1 MKTICNGK
9 KSILISSE
17 VSNGECG
24 LPCCP
29 KDAVPEVKAIARYI
43 SYADGGYGCGRDVV
57 EQVLKAQGQW
67 LSDDAFGW

>member
-1 MKTICNGK
+1 MGDDVPDM
-9 KSILISSE
+9 E
-17 VSNGECG
+17 VMRECG

-29 KDAVPEVKAIARYI
+29 KDAAPEVKAVSRYI

-57 EQVLKAQGQW
+57 EQVLKAQGKW